1 MIVYALLHPNQT
13 LSQY

>member
-1 MIVYALLHPNQT
+1 MIVYALLHPNRT